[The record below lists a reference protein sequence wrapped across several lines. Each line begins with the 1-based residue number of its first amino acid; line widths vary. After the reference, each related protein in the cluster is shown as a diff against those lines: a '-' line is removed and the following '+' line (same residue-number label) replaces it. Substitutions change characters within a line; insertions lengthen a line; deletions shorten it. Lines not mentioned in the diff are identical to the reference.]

1 MPLPFSVA
9 YMPNFNFISTTLH
22 SHNLSKRCFI
32 LIFMLSE

>member
-22 SHNLSKRCFI
+22 HHNYSKDVLF
-32 LIFMLSE
+32 